1 MPKYFQM
8 KHLACFIALIFIS
21 TISCAQ
27 DSIYTRSVINT
38 LSSNSYYGRGYVKQG
53 DAKAA
58 RFIADEFKKFKL
70 SPLTPGYFQPFDFP
84 VNTFPSSMK
93 VCIDGKKLIPGKDYI
108 VHPASAS
115 AKGSYKI
122 FNADQP
128 PSFYANHLI
137 KDKIVLVQK
146 PDSLTAEQSKAFNE
160 WEDNTG
166 QAAGIIIV
174 EPIKLTWSVSTKVFS
189 YPVVR
194 ILKSSLPDQPKEVRL
209 NIVNK
214 FIPHTANNVIAEIKG
229 IAIPDSFIVI
239 TAHLD
244 HLGMMGRKTIFPGAN
259 DNASGISM
267 LLNLAKT
274 FSEKN
279 LSNYSLLFIA
289 FAGEEA
295 SLIGSKFYTENPVV
309 PLEKIKF
316 LVNLDLLGTGDDG
329 LMVVNGEIHTAQFKL
344 LDSINSANNY
354 LSHIGKRG
362 KARNSDHYF
371 FSEKGVPSFFLYTLG
386 GIKAYHDI
394 NDKAATLP
402 LTKFKEVFGLIKEF
416 ILRL

>member
-1 MPKYFQM
+1 MPDYF
-8 KHLACFIALIFIS
+8 KLKCLAHCIALIFIS
-21 TISCAQ
+21 TFAYSQ
-27 DSIYTRSVINT
+27 DSIYTRTVINT

-58 RFIADEFKKFKL
+58 QFIADEFKKFNL
-70 SPLTPGYFQPFDFP
+70 SPLTPDYFQPFDFP
-84 VNTFPSSMK
+84 VNTFPSHMK
-93 VCIDGKKLIPGKDYI
+93 VCIDGKELIPGKDYI

-115 AKGSYKI
+115 AKGKYEI

-137 KDKIVLVQK
+137 KDKIVLVNK
-146 PDSLTAEQSKAFNE
+146 PDGLSAEQSKAFNE
-160 WEDNTG
+160 WEENPAK
-166 QAAGIIIV
+166 AAGIIFI
-174 EPIKLTWSVSTKVFS
+174 EPVKLTWSVSTKVFS

-194 ILKSSLPDQPKEVRL
+194 ILKSSLPDQPKEIRL
-209 NIVNK
+209 NISSK
-214 FIPHTANNVIAEIKG
+214 FIPHTTNNVIAQIKG

-244 HLGMMGRKTIFPGAN
+244 HLGMMGSKTIFPGAN

-274 FSEKN
+274 FSEKTS
-279 LSNYSLLFIA
+279 SNYSLLFIA

-295 SLIGSKFYTENPVV
+295 GLIGSKFYTENPVV

-329 LMVVNGEIHTAQFKL
+329 LMVVNGEIHPAQFMM

-362 KARNSDHYF
+362 KARNSDHYY
-371 FSEKGVPSFFLYTLG
+371 FSERGVPSFFFIHL
-386 GIKAYHDI
+386 
-394 NDKAATLP
+394 
-402 LTKFKEVFGLIKEF
+402 EV
-416 ILRL
+416 